1 MQFPTRKQRVI
12 IAFLVYLA
20 VVAVSVSLLTLK
32 RDALRFHQK
41 DYNYFVEQA
50 ARLTDP
56 GLAKSFAMQIE
67 GYNFLGLQ
75 GVEGVKSLVHAIHTA
90 YFRYFYVILYAV
102 FRNPLALYIF
112 YSLVFFSPILYFAL
126 IPHPRHRHHVF
137 MLLFFSLLYLL
148 FPATLNSVTADL
160 RPRVMFA
167 AAWSLVILAVYY
179 ERPFWEKT
187 LFFVLLVGI
196 REEGIILSTIVIMLN
211 YLLMEG
217 RPGRRKQTV
226 TFLIIDG
233 VAFLAFLAFMRWG
246 EYTRIDNAYNPLN
259 FVRSLPAAY
268 WMIFLVIAGALAYLL
283 WSAWKKKSP
292 HHRMIIFVSIYALAV
307 ALAGF
312 QWLRDTVRWVGNQ
325 SQVSS
330 VGLVDGIIQATTNEM
345 TALVF
350 YMLIVLGVIL
360 WDYSGGKSPR
370 LVISGLSL
378 TIVLFLSISLIYYP
392 PLIREWQ
399 ANLSPARLVWDFA
412 TSHDRYATRVMLD
425 YETYQAFYNYDQVIV
440 YNRLPVWDTLPEKRY
455 FPENKAALVKQIQK
469 GMDYALISRLSLGDV
484 QELAVL
490 AGIQATQVAA
500 NDRYVI
506 LKFNPVP

>member
-1 MQFPTRKQRVI
+1 
-12 IAFLVYLA
+12 
-20 VVAVSVSLLTLK
+20 
-32 RDALRFHQK
+32 
-41 DYNYFVEQA
+41 
-50 ARLTDP
+50 
-56 GLAKSFAMQIE
+56 
-67 GYNFLGLQ
+67 
-75 GVEGVKSLVHAIHTA
+75 
-90 YFRYFYVILYAV
+90 
-102 FRNPLALYIF
+102 
-112 YSLVFFSPILYFAL
+112 
-126 IPHPRHRHHVF
+126 
-137 MLLFFSLLYLL
+137 
-148 FPATLNSVTADL
+148 
-160 RPRVMFA
+160 
-167 AAWSLVILAVYY
+167 
-179 ERPFWEKT
+179 
-187 LFFVLLVGI
+187 
-196 REEGIILSTIVIMLN
+196 
-211 YLLMEG
+211 
-217 RPGRRKQTV
+217 
-226 TFLIIDG
+226 
-233 VAFLAFLAFMRWG
+233 
-246 EYTRIDNAYNPLN
+246 
-259 FVRSLPAAY
+259 
-268 WMIFLVIAGALAYLL
+268 MIFLVIAGALAYLL

-292 HHRMIIFVSIYALAV
+292 HHRMILFVSVYALAV

-399 ANLSPARLVWDFA
+399 DNLSPARLVWDFA
-412 TSHDRYATRVMLD
+412 ASHDRYATRVMLD

-455 FPENKAALVKQIQK
+455 YPENKAALVKQIQK